1 MTDNVNNPAHYK
13 SGEIECINAIKA
25 TLTEEEWRGFCKG
38 NIIKYT
44 WRERLK
50 GGEESL
56 RKAQWYLN
64 KLLATIED
72 K

>member
-13 SGEIECINAIKA
+13 SGEIECIDAIKA